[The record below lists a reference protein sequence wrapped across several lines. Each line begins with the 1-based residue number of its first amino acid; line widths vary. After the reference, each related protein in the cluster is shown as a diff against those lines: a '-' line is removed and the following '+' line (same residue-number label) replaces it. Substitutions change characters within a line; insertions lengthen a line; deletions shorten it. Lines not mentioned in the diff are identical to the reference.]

1 MTLSFS
7 QKWPKS
13 MPKHM
18 AGQNTLFPLKVL
30 LSLET
35 EHPQKIIEFKMKTFF
50 NYSRFEGF
58 KHQIWKEIKPKL
70 HTIRLDKNNRWAAG
84 KDIHFVINNRTKNRY
99 QFAPVIPCTD
109 TQEIFLS
116 KPPRGGRIEVSIGDK
131 YLYYSDL
138 TQLAWN
144 DGFNSFE
151 DFEAYFEPQVKET
164 GLSLNLIHWTN
175 LKY

>member
-13 MPKHM
+13 MPKNM
-18 AGQNTLFPLKVL
+18 AGQNTLFPLKIL
-30 LSLET
+30 KSLEK
-35 EHPQKIIEFKMKTFF
+35 EYPGKMQNFKMKTFF
-50 NYSRFEGF
+50 SYGRFKGF
-58 KHQIWKEIKPKL
+58 DSNVMQEINPKF
-70 HTIRLDKNNRWAAG
+70 HTIRLDKSHRWATG
-84 KDIHFVINNRTKNRY
+84 KDIHFVINNRTKDRY
-99 QFAPVIPCTD
+99 QFAPVIPCTY
-109 TQEIFLS
+109 TQEIFFS

-151 DFEAYFEPQVKET
+151 DFEAYFEPQIKET